1 MIYELSARERVAE
14 ALREAEKG
22 RLIEMAKKLR
32 ADRTDRTLTVFL
44 CRVGLIS
51 VAKP

>member
-1 MIYELSARERVAE
+1 MIYEFLVHDRIDE

-22 RLIEMAKKLR
+22 RLIEMAKKPR
-32 ADRTDRTLTVFL
+32 ADRTDRFLIVFL

-51 VAKP
+51 TC